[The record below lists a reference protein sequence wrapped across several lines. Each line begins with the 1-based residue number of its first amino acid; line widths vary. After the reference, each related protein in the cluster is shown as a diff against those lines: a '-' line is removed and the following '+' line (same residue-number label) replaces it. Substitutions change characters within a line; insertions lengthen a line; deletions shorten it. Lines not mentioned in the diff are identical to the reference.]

1 MCGPPFITYWTAEN
15 EAEAIMLKDKETLA
29 IVALSLAFTVF
40 GVIFIWLTGRYEL
53 SFFVIAAILPWVEA
67 WFRRRR
73 R

>member
-1 MCGPPFITYWTAEN
+1 
-15 EAEAIMLKDKETLA
+15 MLKDKETLA